1 MGLKKNGDKVAVA
14 VQITKEQDAAL
25 RKLADDMCISYAAA
39 VRVALKQWMTA
50 TQGKDDGDVGR

>member
-25 RKLADDMCISYAAA
+25 RKLANDMCISYAAA
-39 VRVALKQWMTA
+39 LRVALKQWMTA
-50 TQGKDDGDVGR
+50 QEKDDEDVRL